1 MKELTAGQ
9 ITKAALMILESRQ
22 CFVWRSNNLPV
33 PGRKFT
39 GLKGVPDICGFHKR
53 TGVAVYCEVK
63 TVNDRFSEHQINFMD
78 RAKMAG
84 CHCLIATEIDGK
96 IVLTDWLND

>member
-9 ITKAALMILESRQ
+9 ITRDAMVMLEERH
-22 CFVWRSNNLPV
+22 CFVWRNNNLSV

-39 GLKGVPDICGFHKR
+39 GLKGVPDIVGFQKM

-63 TVNDRFSEHQINFMD
+63 TKNDKFSEYQKNFMI
-78 RAKMAG
+78 RAKTAG
-84 CHCLIATEIDGK
+84 CICLIAYDGDGQTLLK
-96 IVLTDWLND
+96 NWE